1 MVNLIEGRAGFE
13 LLGRQYPVARHV
25 VIENT
30 SIANVRC
37 AWVIPA
43 TAVEDEVVMYI
54 HGGGFIYGSVNSHAA
69 LVSHI
74 AQAINRKALVIDY
87 RLAPEYPFP
96 AGLNDCVNV
105 IETFCK
111 QHPTITFGIMGD
123 SAGGNIAIA
132 TQLQLKAIQG
142 PMPQYSMV
150 MSPWA
155 DLECKNASYSKN
167 KNTDAILSQGYLQSC
182 ARIYA
187 GERSLSDSL
196 VSPVNADLTGLPPA
210 LILYGS
216 AEILMDDSIQLHQ
229 QYGKA
234 GVQSECIEFEGE
246 QHVWPFNDIAAAA
259 SKKAL
264 GLMADFVVKN

>member
-1 MVNLIEGRAGFE
+1 MVNLIEERAGFE

-43 TAVEDEVVMYI
+43 TAVADEVVMYI

-87 RLAPEYPFP
+87 PLAPEHPFP

-123 SAGGNIAIA
+123 SAGG
-132 TQLQLKAIQG
+132 K
-142 PMPQYSMV
+142 
-150 MSPWA
+150 
-155 DLECKNASYSKN
+155 
-167 KNTDAILSQGYLQSC
+167 
-182 ARIYA
+182 
-187 GERSLSDSL
+187 
-196 VSPVNADLTGLPPA
+196 
-210 LILYGS
+210 
-216 AEILMDDSIQLHQ
+216 LHQ

-264 GLMADFVVKN
+264 GLMADFVGAFCS